1 MPTYVYQCEKCGV
14 QFEHRQRITDDPLAD
29 CPECDGHVR
38 RVLQPVGIVFK
49 GSGWY
54 CTDNRTKSSTALP
67 GDSKTSDTAKSEKDE
82 KPASSSDDKV
92 SQVASSSASADD

>member
-14 QFEHRQRITDDPLAD
+14 QFEHRQRITDDPLSD

-67 GDSKTSDTAKSEKDE
+67 GDSKSTDAGKNSKDDKAAPASEKATTSA
-82 KPASSSDDKV
+82 P
-92 SQVASSSASADD
+92 SASTDAD

>member
-1 MPTYVYQCEKCGV
+1 MPTYVYQCENCGV
-14 QFEHRQRITDDPLAD
+14 QFEHRQRVTDEPLTI

-54 CTDNRTKSSTALP
+54 CTDHRAKSPTALP
-67 GDSKTSDTAKSEKDE
+67 GESKSSAAK
-82 KPASSSDDKV
+82 ASDDGSKK
-92 SQVASSSASADD
+92 ADEGSKSTGESTKAEAA